1 MMKGFFDTLD
11 AFVDATQPT
20 RILEVGLGEGIVSER
35 LRERFPDASIVGID
49 LADGELGAHWHSR
62 GLAAA
67 FADVEHLPFPDDAFD
82 LVVAIEVFEH
92 FPDPERALIELDR
105 VASAAPRRL
114 RAVRTDLAPRQ
125 HGQRPVPA
133 RSRQHPRARQPLEP
147 ARILPVRRPA
157 LDGRRRRQPAAV
169 DDGSRHERR
178 EDRPSLTGPPR
189 RGRDRRRRPRL
200 RRASRSTATG
210 TRSPTPWNRR
220 SRRGSSPPWRPVW
233 CRWR

>member
-1 MMKGFFDTLD
+1 MPTGNTYDKYNTSNPIERRMMKGFFETLD

-92 FPDPERALIELDR
+92 FPDPERGPRSSWTGSPRAHL
-105 VASAAPRRL
+105 VASVPFEPIWRL
-114 RAVRTDLAPRQ
+114 GNMVA
-125 HGQRPVPA
+125 RPLPA
-133 RSRQHPRARQPLEP
+133 RARQHPRARQPLEP
-147 ARILPVRRPA
+147 AEVSPGSSAGTGRSSTSPA
-157 LDGRRRRQPAAV
+157 RC
-169 DDGSRHERR
+169 
-178 EDRPSLTGPPR
+178 
-189 RGRDRRRRPRL
+189 RGRWFAPR
-200 RRASRSTATG
+200 TT
-210 TRSPTPWNRR
+210 
-220 SRRGSSPPWRPVW
+220 
-233 CRWR
+233 